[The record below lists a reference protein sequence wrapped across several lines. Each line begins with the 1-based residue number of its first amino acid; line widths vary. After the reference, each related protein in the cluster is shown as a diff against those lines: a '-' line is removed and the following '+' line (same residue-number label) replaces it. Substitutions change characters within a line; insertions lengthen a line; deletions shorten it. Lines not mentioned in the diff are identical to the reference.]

1 MKKILITLS
10 LIGLTY
16 QSQAQIDSN
25 KRFEMCYYPKMDLN
39 EFSDVIVFTCIAI
52 VPIDDDS
59 TKTMTNW
66 YNSDTHKKLEKNS
79 DLIILTYCPDVYSL
93 PTKKYK
99 VK

>member
-16 QSQAQIDSN
+16 QSQAQISN
-25 KRFEMCYYPKMDLN
+25 TLFEMCYYPKMDIN
-39 EFSDVIVFTCIAI
+39 EFSDVIIFTCIAI
-52 VPIDDDS
+52 VPIDNDS